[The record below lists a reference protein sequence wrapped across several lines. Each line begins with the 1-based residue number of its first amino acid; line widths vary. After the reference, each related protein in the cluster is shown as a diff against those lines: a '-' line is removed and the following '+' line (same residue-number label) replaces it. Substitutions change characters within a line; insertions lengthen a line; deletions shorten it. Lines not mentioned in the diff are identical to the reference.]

1 MGVILKPSHYVNI
14 KIGVKARKLS
24 KLKTG
29 DNGNIIVKLSTQLLK
44 YSAHAVAR
52 ILSYLNV
59 CIKHNHS
66 LLKMGKKQTSHIHQ
80 SNCVGTFSTKMPR
93 MKDWTANGSS
103 DSHES
108 LVGYSGAFTTI
119 KQRCR
124 WKMLQLSDLIS
135 TPFFLLH
142 SLMHISHSK
151 DWWEKLLYVISD
163 RALEQFYKGETY
175 KSNQLSC
182 IQTK

>member
-1 MGVILKPSHYVNI
+1 MNLLME
-14 KIGVKARKLS
+14 GVKKKSLS
-24 KLKTG
+24 LVNLNSLAEWSYSWTRY
-29 DNGNIIVKLSTQLLK
+29 TTFEMALLQQ
-44 YSAHAVAR
+44 AW

-108 LVGYSGAFTTI
+108 
-119 KQRCR
+119 
-124 WKMLQLSDLIS
+124 W
-135 TPFFLLH
+135 
-142 SLMHISHSK
+142 
-151 DWWEKLLYVISD
+151 
-163 RALEQFYKGETY
+163 
-175 KSNQLSC
+175 
-182 IQTK
+182 